1 MAQEI
6 DFNSKINVLKEKFN
20 TIKDTRGEIIYIF
33 ENLKSKI
40 MKLKSIYSEFMTQ
53 KKDTMFI
60 FGLDSFNFQNKLI
73 DEEYNQMVL
82 LYKIISNRVYCDYY
96 RLYTQICTYIAK
108 ECEDAK
114 IKQMMLSTKGRYE
127 KYDYI
132 QIHKMYS
139 FDMTTN
145 MFSDI
150 ISFILSLID
159 LSKTHNLELI
169 NFEGRGNM
177 GLNIGN
183 FLHTIS
189 YKNSILNEQIL
200 LFINYCEFFLQLHT
214 KYYTRFIT
222 KLKIMFGQINHDIHF
237 DDSSFSNKKNTKNF
251 MKNIQSEISPKDSM
265 TMNALKHSIVSSDD
279 EDDSKT
285 PNGNTSPDTT
295 RPDTITKPVFLSKT
309 KTQLNTDTS
318 EFNNSLLNINETQE
332 LANIM
337 DDDTKPGLA
346 KQGML
351 NILNGLS
358 SPTED
363 VDNTDLNADASM
375 ETNHINMMNDFSVTT
390 VDG

>member
-1 MAQEI
+1 
-6 DFNSKINVLKEKFN
+6 
-20 TIKDTRGEIIYIF
+20 
-33 ENLKSKI
+33 
-40 MKLKSIYSEFMTQ
+40 
-53 KKDTMFI
+53 
-60 FGLDSFNFQNKLI
+60 
-73 DEEYNQMVL
+73 
-82 LYKIISNRVYCDYY
+82 
-96 RLYTQICTYIAK
+96 
-108 ECEDAK
+108 
-114 IKQMMLSTKGRYE
+114 
-127 KYDYI
+127 
-132 QIHKMYS
+132 MYS

-332 LANIM
+332 LANII
-337 DDDTKPGLA
+337 DDDNKPGLA

-363 VDNTDLNADASM
+363 LDNTDLNADASM